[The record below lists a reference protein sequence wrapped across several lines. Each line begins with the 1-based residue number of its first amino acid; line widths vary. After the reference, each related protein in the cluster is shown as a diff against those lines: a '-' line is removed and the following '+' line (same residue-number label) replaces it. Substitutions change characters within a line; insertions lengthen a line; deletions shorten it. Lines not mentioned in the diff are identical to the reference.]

1 MKKQLNIF
9 GKELI
14 PCSLNPKTGFFRD
27 GCCKSSVQD
36 KGLHNICVVINSKF
50 LEFSKNKGNDLVTP
64 RAEFSF
70 PGLKDGDKWCVCV
83 DRWIEAYFNG
93 CAPKII
99 LEATNQSVLSKIEI
113 KILKKFALDIN

>member
-9 GKELI
+9 GKISTL
-14 PCSLNPKTGFFRD
+14 LTKPKNRIFRD

-36 KGLHNICVVINSKF
+36 KGHTTFVVINSKF

-64 RAEFSF
+64 RPEFSF

-113 KILKKFALDIN
+113 

>member
-1 MKKQLNIF
+1 MKKTI
-9 GKELI
+9 KYI
-14 PCSLNPKTGFFRD
+14 RKRISTRSLNPKTGFFRD

-36 KGLHNICVVINSKF
+36 KGLHNICVVIKF
-50 LEFSKNKGNDLVTP
+50 KIPRVFKNKGNDLVTP
-64 RAEFSF
+64 RPEFFF

-113 KILKKFALDIN
+113 KILKSLHWI

>member
-9 GKELI
+9 GKELV

-27 GCCKSSVQD
+27 GCCKSSEQD